1 MTIYLKAGGMLK
13 SYIQPDV
20 DEYTRK
26 VETEPGQSL
35 EQIIAGIGLK
45 KSHVSM
51 ALLCGKIIPMNYQPS
66 DGDVITL
73 RPPVQ
78 GG

>member
-1 MTIYLKAGGMLK
+1 MTIYFKAGGMLK
-13 SYIQPDV
+13 QYIKPDV

-26 VETEPGQSL
+26 IEIAESLPL

-45 KSHVSM
+45 NSHVSM
-51 ALLCGKIIPMNYQPS
+51 ALLHGKIIPMNYQPS

>member
-1 MTIYLKAGGMLK
+1 MTIYFKAGGLLK
-13 SYIQPDV
+13 SYLNPDV

-26 VETEPGQSL
+26 IEIAEGQSVAETL
-35 EQIIAGIGLK
+35 TQIHIK
-45 KSHVSM
+45 PSMVSM
-51 ALLCGKIIPMNYQPS
+51 ALLDGKIIPMSYKPKE
-66 DGDVITL
+66 GDIITL

>member
-1 MTIYLKAGGMLK
+1 MIIYLKAGGILK
-13 SYIQPDV
+13 PYLKPDV

-26 VETEPGQSL
+26 ADIS
-35 EQIIAGIGLK
+35 AGDQLHEILK
-45 KSHVSM
+45 KLNIPPSLVAM
-51 ALLCGKIIPMNYQPS
+51 AMVNGKMVPLTYSPAENEI
-66 DGDVITL
+66 ITL

>member
-13 SYIQPDV
+13 QYLKPDV

-26 VETEPGQSL
+26 IEIAESQPL
-35 EQIIAGIGLK
+35 EQIITGIGLK
-45 KSHVSM
+45 KSHVAM
-51 ALLCGKIIPMNYQPS
+51 ALLNGKIIPMNYQPS